1 MALRRAFDVSAPTA
15 EERWDV
21 EAVEP
26 PPPPKTLAD
35 RVKAKAA
42 EIAPVAAPEPAPE
55 PSAVTDCGDEDASPM
70 GLGLC
75 TQPSGH
81 TGAHKSSN
89 GSWPR

>member
-55 PSAVTDCGDEDASPM
+55 PPTACDDEDASPM
-70 GLGLC
+70 GLGFC
-75 TQPSGH
+75 TLPPGH
-81 TGAHKSSN
+81 KDAHRN
-89 GSWPR
+89 GDGTWPR